1 MTCFHVSLLPRPAQP
16 SRTFRSSLETDE
28 DPAASRSIKR
38 YLSDFPWIKSTLEIL
53 IFIELSPF
61 RMSNGLRYETSVF
74 FKPEENLSE
83 NFIIKFRWHCFHPS
97 TSKHQ
102 SIVCQRR
109 RNIVFS
115 PPLQSRPR
123 KMRRSYEWKFFY
135 DSQERENEKTESYA
149 TCVKGTRR
157 KKRQIIIIQHNTN
170 KFSAIKTKRELSR
183 FSEKGRKFSIP
194 KKKRKP
200 TTEKAKEF
208 SYFLRYQ
215 N

>member
-1 MTCFHVSLLPRPAQP
+1 
-16 SRTFRSSLETDE
+16 
-28 DPAASRSIKR
+28 
-38 YLSDFPWIKSTLEIL
+38 
-53 IFIELSPF
+53 
-61 RMSNGLRYETSVF
+61 MSNGLRYETSVF

-109 RNIVFS
+109 RNIAFS

-194 KKKRKP
+194 KKKESRRRKRQRNFL
-200 TTEKAKEF
+200 TFYDIKIKVYGWVESGRRWEKKNTEERKKREEEKKRRRKT
-208 SYFLRYQ
+208 SC
-215 N
+215 